1 MLYRGCFGL
10 VMTILLS
17 CMIKHYRNYILNLII
32 SYLYTTNISIR
43 NQQVSI
49 FPKTAIKSQKDFE
62 GMLNDTHQFH
72 HEIEISDPQSLLEQT
87 SLERWF

>member
-1 MLYRGCFGL
+1 MFTGMKKIHLWNVFL
-10 VMTILLS
+10 T
-17 CMIKHYRNYILNLII
+17 
-32 SYLYTTNISIR
+32 YLSIR

>member
-1 MLYRGCFGL
+1 
-10 VMTILLS
+10 
-17 CMIKHYRNYILNLII
+17 LNPNPNTSPAYNKFFFHLFRQK
-32 SYLYTTNISIR
+32 YLTHLSIR